1 MRALSSICPLVN
13 VVTSAAL
20 LTPLFQSLDSY
31 GWRPAS
37 FTSSVLK
44 TLMSSKVGLWGGID
58 ARRASPTP
66 SPPTS
71 TWCCTSPTSS
81 PSSATIAA
89 MRVAMPVVM
98 PVAVPATM
106 GARTLTRT

>member
-44 TLMSSKVGLWGGID
+44 TLMSSKVGVWGGID

-89 MRVAMPVVM
+89 MRVAMPVAM